1 MTHRLIA
8 FILVC
13 GWSALFALGVAR
25 GEDVQWRKSYAEAR
39 AEAAAKDKLLLL
51 AFGSDDCHW
60 CKRLETETLR
70 DPAVQAQLKE
80 QFVTYKVDSRR
91 DARLTT
97 ALNIQSYP
105 TLIFA
110 APDGKVLG
118 VQEGYVDVA
127 RFQEQLRRATAL
139 NRPAAP
145 EIVDEP
151 RVRKARE
158 LLAHAREDCRARRF
172 LTCLDQCERIAIDFA
187 DLTEGSD
194 AVRLAAEIKNNPEW
208 MRQACDQ
215 LEERLALQ
223 LLTLAEAHLRK
234 GQPSQAVA
242 CLERVMQV
250 FPGTRQAEAA
260 QARLRQIQTGP
271 SAVESKKP

>member
-8 FILVC
+8 FILAS
-13 GWSALFALGVAR
+13 GWSAVFALAGAR
-25 GEDVQWRKSYAEAR
+25 GQEVQWRKTYAEAR
-39 AEAAAKDKLLLL
+39 AEAATKDKLLLL
-51 AFGSDDCHW
+51 AFGSEDCHW

-70 DPAVQAQLKE
+70 DPVVQALLKG
-80 QFVTYKVDSRR
+80 QFVTYKVDARR

-105 TLIFA
+105 TLVFA
-110 APDGKVLG
+110 APDGKILG
-118 VQEGYVDVA
+118 VQEGYVDA
-127 RFQEQLRRATAL
+127 AHFQEQLRRVTAL
-139 NRPAAP
+139 SRTATP
-145 EIVDEP
+145 ETVDEP
-151 RVRKARE
+151 RARKARE
-158 LLAHAREDCRARRF
+158 LLAYAREDCRARRF
-172 LTCLDQCERIAIDFA
+172 LVCLDQCERITIDFA

-194 AVRLAAEIKNNPEW
+194 AARLASEIKNNPEW

-242 CLERVMQV
+242 CLERVVQV
-250 FPGTRQAEAA
+250 FPGTRHAEAA

-271 SAVESKKP
+271 PAVESKKP